1 MIGRAVHLAVLGI
14 NYAPE
19 STGIAPYT
27 TELAAGM
34 AARGHRVQVLTGFPH
49 YPQWRRIDGGE
60 GLRAEEPIDQVTVRR
75 FRHHVPSRA
84 STLGRVVM
92 ETTFGLQLLTT
103 RWNRPD
109 VVICVTPPLVAAA
122 LSVARARLSSKRPS
136 IGIVVHDLYG
146 HGVVETGTM
155 SGMSASAV
163 RAVEST
169 VLRTADGVAVI
180 HDGFADILANDLSV
194 DRRRIRTIRNW
205 NHVARPDPAASARFR
220 AAHGWDPDDVVV
232 MHAGNMGIKQGLDN
246 VVAAAWLADRQR
258 CRVRFVLLGDGNQR
272 ARLEAAGAGIVAL
285 QFLPPVSE
293 AEFTSALGA
302 ADVLLVNELPG
313 ITQMAVPSKLT
324 SYFNSG
330 KPVLAA
336 TDADGFTA
344 MEIAG
349 SGAGIRVPGDRP
361 DLLLREA
368 LRLGTDR
375 ALAARMG
382 EAGRRYCAA
391 YLSADDALDR
401 YEQWILDMERARHRV
416 EA

>member
-1 MIGRAVHLAVLGI
+1 
-14 NYAPE
+14 
-19 STGIAPYT
+19 
-27 TELAAGM
+27 
-34 AARGHRVQVLTGFPH
+34 
-49 YPQWRRIDGGE
+49 
-60 GLRAEEPIDQVTVRR
+60 
-75 FRHHVPSRA
+75 
-84 STLGRVVM
+84 M